1 MKLLTALLQSLF
13 LYLLKVAVLLVP
25 SAYSQQTQVIQT
37 PSMRKHLTIFAL
49 FWIIAL
55 AIICNAQQSPL
66 PLLDAKIYDQYLGTY
81 QLAPNEFIVIGR
93 SERRLY
99 SYEPQTGRVRGL
111 NLISETNFS
120 AGPSFLVFSPTEFEI
135 TFIKNKKGEIT
146 SLALKQ
152 PGKQDIIAKKAKFYQ
167 EEKVTFRDG
176 DVTLAGTLLN
186 PTTRGRH
193 PAVILIHGSNA
204 QDRNGYLSLIRFA
217 ADNFARHG
225 IAAFI
230 YDKRGVGAS
239 TGNWATAGFDDLAQ
253 DAIAALKMLQ
263 SRRDINPK
271 QIGLWGSSQAGWVMA
286 KATSLS
292 NDIAFIVAVSVAGSV
307 SVAQQNNYNIATEM
321 RIGGFSQDDINQV
334 IMTYNLFYDV
344 IRAGAGG
351 DGTKLDV
358 AVKQAAQQNAKLKDW
373 LPPLSS
379 EIDWKK
385 RDQWYLALDID
396 FNPVP
401 LWEKYDGP
409 FLGIFGELDTATPVR
424 QVVPIFEKA
433 LASRKNKDYTI
444 KIFPKAHHII
454 LEAET
459 GSDEELPRLKRYV
472 PGYYDIMSNWI
483 LKRVNAK

>member
-1 MKLLTALLQSLF
+1 M
-13 LYLLKVAVLLVP
+13 
-25 SAYSQQTQVIQT
+25 
-37 PSMRKHLTIFAL
+37 
-49 FWIIAL
+49 
-55 AIICNAQQSPL
+55 
-66 PLLDAKIYDQYLGTY
+66 DEAKINFTELSWDESNVGTRSKAIVRNGRKLRLVEFTSEFVEYDWCIKGH
-81 QLAPNEFIVIGR
+81 IG
-93 SERRLY
+93 Y
-99 SYEPQTGRVRGL
+99 VW
-111 NLISETNFS
+111 
-120 AGPSFLVFSPTEFEI
+120 
-135 TFIKNKKGEIT
+135 
-146 SLALKQ
+146 
-152 PGKQDIIAKKAKFYQ
+152 
-167 EEKVTFRDG
+167 
-176 DVTLAGTLLN
+176 
-186 PTTRGRH
+186 H
-193 PAVILIHGSNA
+193 PAVILLHGSGA
-204 QDRNGYLSLIRFA
+204 QDRNGYISLMRFA

-239 TGNWATAGFDDLAQ
+239 TGNWATAGFDDMAQ

-271 QIGLWGSSQAGWVMA
+271 QIGMWGSSQAGWVMA

-292 NDIAFIVAVSVAGSV
+292 NDIAFIIAVSIGGSGYT
-307 SVAQQNNYNIATEM
+307 VAQQNNYNIATEM
-321 RIGGFSQDDINQV
+321 RVGGFSQDDINQV
-334 IMTYNLFYDV
+334 ITSYNLFYDV
-344 IRAGAGG
+344 IRAGAGE
-351 DGTKLDV
+351 DGTKLDA
-358 AVKQAAQQNAKLKDW
+358 AVRQAAQQNAKLKDW

-409 FLGIFGELDTATPVR
+409 VLGIFGELDTSTPVR

-472 PGYYDIMSNWI
+472 PGYHDIMSNWI

>member
-1 MKLLTALLQSLF
+1 
-13 LYLLKVAVLLVP
+13 
-25 SAYSQQTQVIQT
+25 
-37 PSMRKHLTIFAL
+37 MRKHLTILAL
-49 FWIIAL
+49 FWSIAL
-55 AIICNAQQSPL
+55 AVICNAQQSPL
-66 PLLDAKIYDQYLGTY
+66 PLLDPKIYDQYIGDY
-81 QLAPNEFIVIGR
+81 QVASNEFIVIGR
-93 SERRLY
+93 SQRRLY
-99 SYEPQTGRVRGL
+99 FYESQTGRVRGL

-120 AGPSFLVFSPTEFEI
+120 AGPSFLVFSPKEFEI

-146 SLALKQ
+146 SLVLKQ
-152 PGKQDIIAKKAKFYQ
+152 PGKSDRIAKKAKFYR
-167 EEKVTFRDG
+167 EENVTFRNG

-193 PAVILIHGSNA
+193 PAVILLHGSNA
-204 QDRNGYLSLIRFA
+204 QDRNGYMLTMRFA

-225 IAAFI
+225 IAALI

-239 TGNWATAGFDDLAQ
+239 TGNWATAGFDDMAQ

-263 SRRDINPK
+263 SRKDINPK
-271 QIGLWGSSQAGWVMA
+271 QVGLWGASQAGWVMA

-292 NDIAFIVAVSVAGSV
+292 DDIAFIIAVSAGGSGYT
-307 SVAQQNNYNIATEM
+307 VAQQNNYNVATEM
-321 RIGGFSQDDINQV
+321 RVGGFSQDDINRV
-334 IMTYNLFYDV
+334 IATYNLFYDV
-344 IRAGAGG
+344 IRAGEGG
-351 DGTKLDV
+351 DGAKLDA
-358 AVKQAAQQNAKLKDW
+358 AVRQAQQNVKLKDW

-385 RDQWYLALDID
+385 RDQWYLVLDID
-396 FNPVP
+396 FNPMP

-409 FLGIFGELDTATPVR
+409 VLGIFGELDSSTPVR

-459 GSDEELPRLKRYV
+459 GSDEEIPRLKRYV
-472 PGYYDIMSNWI
+472 PGYHDMMSNW
-483 LKRVNAK
+483 LRKRVNVKQ